1 MTASQ
6 TTTSTRYL
14 YRAEVKGIQAWIM
27 ASDRLKELKGGSAII
42 DELAR
47 SEGPC
52 DARRL
57 IERTGGAL
65 QTAAAGNVE
74 AVFDDQAQLE
84 RFAAAWPL
92 VVAQRA
98 PGLQVIQGWAP
109 AGEGAYDW
117 DPVFR
122 ALGAA
127 RNQSTPRLPELG
139 PMVERAGRTGE
150 GAVGRDENGGLIDR
164 AIVAKLE
171 RAKSSDALDQL
182 APAGVAFTDD
192 AERLGDGYL
201 AVVHADGNGLGKLFM
216 GFDARQRAEASAA
229 VSTAC
234 VTAAKR
240 AVAYLVALQ
249 TSEDEGRTRAGEGDV
264 QLRAR
269 PIVVGGDDFTFLVDA
284 RFALPFTHHYLVSFA
299 EESKKAKL
307 FPSGLSACAGV
318 AIVKTGFPFHA
329 AHKLAESLCKAAKKR
344 LREAP
349 GGGILFHRVTTAS
362 TELQW
367 DKLEE
372 AELEAAPIS
381 VKRETQPAVHTTVCA
396 RLAGG
401 PYNLKELKLLS
412 ELAAYARPLPRGAL
426 REWLSLSH
434 SSAGRAS
441 ALWRRTRE
449 VAKKKGTWEKFE
461 GALIALGGERFKG
474 WKHEDGWFIPPPAV
488 AADEP
493 MPSRS
498 PIADLLLWR
507 TLQPDDNDRLTPIP
521 STRSSE

>member
-6 TTTSTRYL
+6 TTSTRYL
-14 YRAEVKGIQAWIM
+14 YRAEVKGIQAWIL
-27 ASDRLKELKGGSAII
+27 ASDRLKELKGGSALI

-57 IERTGGAL
+57 IDRTGGAL

-74 AVFDDQAQLE
+74 AIFEERAQLE
-84 RFAAAWPL
+84 RFASAWPL
-92 VVAQRA
+92 IVAQRA

-109 AGEGAYDW
+109 ARAGAYDW
-117 DPVFR
+117 DPVFK

-127 RNQSTPRLPELG
+127 RNHISPTLPELG
-139 PMVERAGRTGE
+139 PLVERAGRTGA
-150 GAVGRDENGGLIDR
+150 GAVGRDEDGGLKDR

-171 RAKSSDALDQL
+171 REARKDECDPL
-182 APAGVAFTDD
+182 APMGVEFIRD
-192 AERLGDGYL
+192 ADRLGDGYL

-216 GFDARQRAEASAA
+216 TFDANQRAEASTA

-234 VTAAKR
+234 VAAAKR
-240 AVAYLVALQ
+240 AVAYLVGLQ
-249 TSEDEGRTRAGEGDV
+249 TDEDEERAPAGEGKL

-284 RFALPFTHHYLVSFA
+284 RFALPFTHHYLVAFA

-307 FPSGLSACAGV
+307 FPNGLSACAGV

-344 LREAP
+344 LRAEP

-362 TELQW
+362 TELGW

-372 AELEAAPIS
+372 VELAVAPVS
-381 VKRETQPAVHTTVCA
+381 TNSELKPPMNSTVEA

-401 PYNLKELKLLS
+401 PYNIQELRLLS
-412 ELAAYARPLPRGAL
+412 TLAASARELPRGAL
-426 REWLSLSH
+426 REWLTLSH
-434 SSAGRAS
+434 SSPERAR

-449 VAKKKGTWEKFE
+449 VAQKKGRWKPFE
-461 GALIALGGERFKG
+461 DALNALGGERFAG
-474 WKHEDGWFIPPPAV
+474 WRPEDGWFISPPPEAG
-488 AADEP
+488 AEQLPA
-493 MPSRS
+493 RS

-507 TLQPDDNDRLTPIP
+507 TLQPDQFDRLTPN
-521 STRSSE
+521 SARTSK